1 VVSEHPK
8 DVALQLAR
16 STAIGRWNRSPLGI
30 AAAVAVLTAT
40 TLTLSRLFRATDWPL
55 LRASLAH
62 LGAFAW
68 LVPIPTFFGLLSDT
82 VAWRAT
88 FERPTRLPLAALFRV
103 RAGVDA
109 VAGSLPGGVAV
120 GESLRVMLLQRRFGV
135 PISEGASNAVVSR
148 LVMAL
153 SQGVFVFAAVAM
165 AGSPASPQSTH
176 VGGGVVAPL
185 AFLAAT
191 GGALLVLSRGRL
203 LGQLRGVL
211 QRLPVERLRAAMS
224 RLKEPLARLDRGMAT
239 LARVPR
245 SQCAGALAM
254 FFVGWLCLGMEGWL
268 ILRLLGAR
276 PSLATG
282 MSVEAIVS
290 IARIGFFF
298 LPGGLGAQEASY
310 YGVLKLYG
318 LPHAESI
325 ALAFAI
331 TKRAKDLL
339 WIAVGYFFLLGP
351 SARVPT
357 SPMLAIGVKSP

>member
-1 VVSEHPK
+1 
-8 DVALQLAR
+8 VALQLGR
-16 STAIGRWNRSPLGI
+16 STAIGPWNRSPLGI

-40 TLTLSRLFRATDWPL
+40 TLILSRLFRATDWPL
-55 LRASLAH
+55 LHGSLAH

-88 FERPTRLPLAALFRV
+88 FERPTRLPLAALFRI

-109 VAGSLPGGVAV
+109 VAGTVPGGVAV

-153 SQGVFVFAAVAM
+153 SQGVFVFVFVVAATAM
-165 AGSPASPQSTH
+165 PGSPASPQSTH
-176 VGGGVVAPL
+176 IGGGVVAPL
-185 AFLAAT
+185 AFLAAP

-203 LGQLRGVL
+203 LGQLLGGL
-211 QRLPVERLRAAMS
+211 QRLPVERWRAAMS
-224 RLKEPLARLDRGMAT
+224 RIKEPLARLDRGLAT
-239 LARVPR
+239 LARLPR
-245 SQCAGALAM
+245 SQCAVALAM

-310 YGVLKLYG
+310 YGALKLYG

-331 TKRAKDLL
+331 TKRSKDLF

-351 SARVPT
+351 SARMPT
-357 SPMLAIGVKSP
+357 PPVVAIGVKSS